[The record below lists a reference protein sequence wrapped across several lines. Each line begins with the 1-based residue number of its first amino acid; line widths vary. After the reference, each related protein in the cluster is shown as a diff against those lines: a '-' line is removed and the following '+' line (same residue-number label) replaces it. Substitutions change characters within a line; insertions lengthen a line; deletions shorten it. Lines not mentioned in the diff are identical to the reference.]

1 MAESD
6 QRYGR
11 FTSQGAGLGVEEG
24 LGREDDFARMGRECA
39 DKAKAN
45 QNAASQA
52 LLDFGLA
59 TQAAERQVVMSK
71 EKELAMNKLQKA
83 FGFTT
88 KDLEGVKNSRRLG
101 SAAKFAF
108 LLVVLGC
115 EIDLYGFIL
124 AAPTY
129 WTGAHAATTNAS
141 STHMVMRA
149 LLIAAPVAYLIA
161 AGMIICN
168 GAEADESEPLQEA
181 VHLDRAAMAVA
192 AGLQRAGGALPQ
204 DPNNTSA
211 SGRIKERKIKLKF
224 YHILPVFRMYLVLK
238 ELTAS
243 DIEGLFRVNAL
254 STFTLGFAQMS
265 CMALGFGTGMLTLDI
280 FIKVGIGAQCLNLSV
295 TLMYFGTHIAERMMN
310 QAQIEALNYHAEQTW
325 RETEKNFL
333 LLTTENR
340 PMRDDTWSNE
350 KKIETETKRVIWAIE
365 KLAWRADIHL
375 NIFTFS
381 ELCKI
386 GKFLTQKYI
395 VEFAR

>member
-1 MAESD
+1 M
-6 QRYGR
+6 G
-11 FTSQGAGLGVEEG
+11 EG
-24 LGREDDFARMGRECA
+24 LGREDDFERMNRESA
-39 DKAKAN
+39 SQAEAN
-45 QNAASQA
+45 QNAAAQA
-52 LLDFGLA
+52 SLAFGLA
-59 TQAAERQVVMSK
+59 AQSAERQQVYSRQK
-71 EKELAMNKLQKA
+71 EQAMKLLERA

-88 KDLEGVKNSRRLG
+88 KDLQGVKNNRRLG
-101 SAAKFAF
+101 SVAKFAF

-129 WTGAHAATTNAS
+129 WTGDHAATANAS

-168 GAEADESEPLQEA
+168 EPEADESDPLQE
-181 VHLDRAAMAVA
+181 VVPLDRAAMAVA
-192 AGLQRAGGALPQ
+192 AGLQRAGGALPR
-204 DPNNTSA
+204 DTNNTSA
-211 SGRIKERKIKLKF
+211 GGRILERKIKLKF

-238 ELTAS
+238 EVTAS

-295 TLMYFGTHIAERMMN
+295 TLMYFGTNVAERMMN

-333 LLTTENR
+333 LLVTENR
-340 PMRDDTWSNE
+340 RMEDGTWSNE
-350 KKIETETKRVIWAIE
+350 NKIETETKRVIWEIE
-365 KLAWRADIHL
+365 KLAWREDIHL

-386 GKFLTQKYI
+386 GKFLAQKYI

>member
-1 MAESD
+1 M
-6 QRYGR
+6 
-11 FTSQGAGLGVEEG
+11 
-24 LGREDDFARMGRECA
+24 
-39 DKAKAN
+39 K
-45 QNAASQA
+45 
-52 LLDFGLA
+52 LL
-59 TQAAERQVVMSK
+59 ER
-71 EKELAMNKLQKA
+71 A

-88 KDLEGVKNSRRLG
+88 KDLQGVKNNRRLG
-101 SAAKFAF
+101 SVAKFAF

-124 AAPTY
+124 AAPIY
-129 WTGAHAATTNAS
+129 WTGDHAATANAS

-168 GAEADESEPLQEA
+168 EVEADESDPLQEV
-181 VHLDRAAMAVA
+181 VHLDRAAMAVQ
-192 AGLQRAGGALPQ
+192 AGLQRAGRALPQ
-204 DPNNTSA
+204 DTNNTSA
-211 SGRIKERKIKLKF
+211 GGRILERKIKLKF

-280 FIKVGIGAQCLNLSV
+280 FVKVGIGAQCLNLSV
-295 TLMYFGTHIAERMMN
+295 TLMYFGTNVAERMMN

-333 LLTTENR
+333 LLVTETVR
-340 PMRDDTWSNE
+340 MEDGTWSNE
-350 KKIETETKRVIWAIE
+350 NKVETETKRVIWEIE
-365 KLAWRADIHL
+365 KLAWREDIHL
-375 NIFTFS
+375 DIFTFS

-386 GKFLTQKYI
+386 GKFLAQKYI